1 MGADEEPKFLVSV
14 RLPFLNWS
22 FNMKSFLFRA
32 GLALL
37 GGLALISMGCQEDN
51 EAAIKE
57 QEAKSSA
64 SQDKN
69 IQPPPKSPKEFA
81 DRMKAQ
87 QPDYKAS
94 GYPGA
99 KSSSAGAKK

>member
-32 GLALL
+32 GSALL

-57 QEAKSSA
+57 QEAKSSGA
-64 SQDKN
+64 EVKN
-69 IQPPPKSPKEFA
+69 AGPPPKNEQDRAVQQQSSKPNPKA
-81 DRMKAQ
+81 M
-87 QPDYKAS
+87 

-99 KSSSAGAKK
+99 KK